1 MSKSTTLKN
10 LKDLSPELYRDVR
23 TAYEKMQLT
32 HKDSGI
38 NLEDCIR
45 DVLERQYH
53 IRINILD
60 TLKKNLKYTINF
72 KKEVEKSDNEFKSYT
87 KALESA
93 LSAALDRLLI
103 EHKIS
108 HKPLKECFL

>member
-10 LKDLSPELYRDVR
+10 LKDLSPEIYKDVR
-23 TAYEKMQLT
+23 TAYEKIKLT
-32 HKDSGI
+32 HKETAI

-45 DVLERQYH
+45 DVLESQYH

-60 TLKKNLKYTINF
+60 TPKKNLKYTIAF
-72 KKEVEKSDNEFKSYT
+72 KKEIEKSDSEFKNYT

-93 LSAALDRLLI
+93 LSTALDRLLI